1 MDEIKEPLCSVCR
14 TAVAA
19 FDGFILFLFLVL
31 FLFVLIVFLEKKDEF
46 FNTAPDADDDIIC
59 SYRVSRS
66 RAFSCVFLCAGHKR
80 RVLCYNN
87 GEQNAS
93 DEMRRDDYVCVIT
106 RGLNESSF
114 FLFSS
119 RGG

>member
-59 SYRVSRS
+59 SYQVSCS

-80 RVLCYNN
+80 RVLCHNN

-119 RGG
+119 RG

>member
-59 SYRVSRS
+59 SYQVSRS
-66 RAFSCVFLCAGHKR
+66 RAFSCVFCAGHKR
-80 RVLCYNN
+80 RVLCHNN

-119 RGG
+119 RG